1 MSTSQ
6 RTRSVIG
13 LRTALI
19 LYALLIVFAVFTL
32 KGTALILALLIVG
45 ALAVKSVLHY
55 FRERM
60 EDRESENAL

>member
-6 RTRSVIG
+6 PTRSVIS

-19 LYALLIVFAVFTL
+19 LYALLVVFAVLTL
-32 KGTALILALLIVG
+32 KGTALVIALLIVG

-55 FRERM
+55 FRERL
-60 EDRESENAL
+60 E

>member
-1 MSTSQ
+1 MNTPEPS
-6 RTRSVIG
+6 RSVIS

-19 LYALLIVFAVFTL
+19 LYALLIVFAVWTL

-45 ALAVKSVLHY
+45 ALTVKSILHY

-60 EDRESENAL
+60 E

>member
-1 MSTSQ
+1 MSTPEPP
-6 RTRSVIG
+6 RSVIG

-19 LYALLIVFAVFTL
+19 LYALLTAFAVWTL
-32 KGTALILALLIVG
+32 KGTALVIALLIVG

-60 EDRESENAL
+60 EE